1 MMKPAPSKDSE
12 EYKAARLKFSIKPP
26 SWRRALRRKAEIFIR
41 ESPELADD
49 AGFWECLSARQ
60 VYRLQ

>member
-1 MMKPAPSKDSE
+1 MMQAPDKNSE

-26 SWRRALRRKAEIFIR
+26 SWRRALRRKAELIVRDF
-41 ESPELADD
+41 PGQADNG
-49 AGFWECLSARQ
+49 GFWEGLSARQ